1 MQRFPQAF
9 LDTIRER
16 ADIVTLIQPYVPL
29 RKAGRDFMGLCPFHN
44 EKSPSFTVSP
54 TKQFYHC
61 FGCGAHGTA
70 FDWLTEHAGYS
81 FPEAVAELAQSA
93 GIPMP
98 EREAPTPADLQFQA
112 RHAHLQGLVA
122 AASTIFQ
129 RQLRATPQ
137 AKEYLQGRGMTGH
150 TAKAFAIGYAS
161 DDLIAHFPGVKL
173 EDLVDVGLI
182 VERPH
187 GEIVDKF
194 RRRIMFPIQNEAG
207 AVIGFGGRA
216 LGNEEPKYLNSPESA
231 IFHKGRELYGL
242 AQAKQEI
249 RRTRTAFVME
259 GYMDVVALHQHG
271 EGRAV
276 AALGTSITTDQ
287 LQRLFQLADHVVFAM
302 DGDGA
307 GQKAANRAALL
318 ALEVIGDRKTAS
330 FVTLP
335 AEHDPDSFVR
345 ANGLDAWTEYVG
357 THAEPLSARV
367 TKILTTGR
375 DLNLPENRAAI
386 ARDASEMLATI
397 RHAPTLQEA
406 LRTHVEGL
414 INMGVARKV
423 GHRSRDAKPTA
434 EDIGTKTKP
443 PAADRSRAA
452 FYENL
457 ARLCQLAPQHV
468 EQVPAVLIDDFAAL
482 ICSWFAVAPTD
493 LQARAAAVERITIPA
508 LQQVVRT
515 AVVGT
520 MQRAAELGAAQADT
534 EIAAILAALQR
545 DVEHAA
551 RVQKTTALFAAAV

>member
-16 ADIVTLIQPYVPL
+16 ADIVALIQPYVQL

-70 FDWLTEHAGYS
+70 FDWLIDHDGYS
-81 FPEAVAELAQSA
+81 FPEAVAQLAQSA
-93 GIPMP
+93 GIAMP
-98 EREAPTPADLQFQA
+98 EREVPTPADLQAQA
-112 RHAHLQGLVA
+112 RQTHLQSLVA
-122 AASTIFQ
+122 TADTIFQ
-129 RQLRATPQ
+129 RQLRASPQ
-137 AKEYLQGRGMTGH
+137 AKEYLKLRGMTGH
-150 TAKAFAIGYAS
+150 AAKAFGIGYAS
-161 DDLIAHFPGVKL
+161 GDLIAHFPGVKL
-173 EDLVDVGLI
+173 KDLVEVGLV
-182 VERPH
+182 VERTN

-194 RRRIMFPIQNEAG
+194 RRRVMFPIQNEAG
-207 AVIGFGGRA
+207 TVIGFGGRTV
-216 LGNEEPKYLNSPESA
+216 GNEEPKYLNSPEST
-231 IFHKGRELYGL
+231 IFRKGRELYGL
-242 AQAKQEI
+242 ALAKQEI

-276 AALGTSITTDQ
+276 AALGTSITSDQ

-318 ALEVIGDRKTAS
+318 VLEVIGDRKTAS
-330 FVTLP
+330 FVSLP
-335 AEHDPDSFVR
+335 AEHDPDSYVR
-345 ANGLDAWTEYVG
+345 ANGLDAWTAYIG
-357 THAEPLSARV
+357 THAEPLSARI
-367 TKILTTGR
+367 TKILTAGR

-386 ARDASEMLATI
+386 AREASEMLATI

-406 LRTHVEGL
+406 LRTHVEAI
-414 INMGVARKV
+414 INMGVARKA

-434 EDIGTKTKP
+434 EDIGTKAKP
-443 PAADRSRAA
+443 PAPDRSRAA

-457 ARLCQLAPQHV
+457 ARLSQLAPQHL
-468 EQVPAVLIDDFAAL
+468 EQIPTVLIDDFAAL
-482 ICSWFAVAPTD
+482 ICSWFAVAAAD
-493 LQARAAAVERITIPA
+493 LDARAAAVERITIPA
-508 LQQVVRT
+508 LQQVVRA

-520 MQRAAELGAAQADT
+520 MQRTAELGAEQIDT
-534 EIAAILAALQR
+534 EISAILAALQR
-545 DVEHAA
+545 DAEHAA